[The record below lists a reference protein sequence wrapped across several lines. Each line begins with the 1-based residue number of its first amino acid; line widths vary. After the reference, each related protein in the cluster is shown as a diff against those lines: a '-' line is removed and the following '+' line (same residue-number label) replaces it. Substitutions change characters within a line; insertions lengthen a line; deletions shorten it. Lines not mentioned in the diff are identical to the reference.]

1 MPNAINKCNR
11 NPHENEENNEKNTW
25 KPKSTWKRAW
35 KNKPISKLNKWKTK
49 HANNMKKRKILV
61 GKQELPKIWKKLN
74 FSIEFQFFMCF
85 SILGFCWGFVEK
97 THIKKIWKTKNN
109 GKNEQTEQF
118 LQENYVS
125 TCWTS
130 PAFPPI
136 FFHSFFTCFSHY
148 SFSFVYLD
156 FGFHFFSSFF
166 IWSSVFIFLIA
177 FTCSCRQPF
186 TYCCQIVFWFYF
198 FIYIFMLWNMF
209 KFHVV
214 FGFVVPAHCVLVSR
228 HAVFCL
234 FPVRVCSYIQT
245 VSFAKSTAS
254 FFHFFLA
261 EEQSKH
267 C

>member
-35 KNKPISKLNKWKTK
+35 KNKPISKLKKWKTK
-49 HANNMKKRKILV
+49 HANNMEKRKILV
-61 GKQELPKIWKKLN
+61 GKQELPKIWKKLI

-85 SILGFCWGFVEK
+85 SFLGFCWGFVEK

-136 FFHSFFTCFSHY
+136 LFHSFFTCFSHY
-148 SFSFVYLD
+148 SFHL
-156 FGFHFFSSFF
+156 F
-166 IWSSVFIFLIA
+166 IWILVFIF
-177 FTCSCRQPF
+177 SVPF
-186 TYCCQIVFWFYF
+186 SFGVRFSFFNCIYMFMSSAIYILLSDVFWFYF